1 MLKIKLVLE
10 AELDIPKTG
19 WKQGDTCEII
29 NDILDPLNGIAY
41 YSIDKGWKIIKMELL
56 EYKAIV

>member
-10 AELDIPKTG
+10 AELDMPETG

-29 NDILDPLNGIAY
+29 NDVLDPDVGIAY
-41 YSIDKGWKIIKMELL
+41 YSIHKGWKIIKMELL
-56 EYKAIV
+56 EYKAVV